1 MSYLRRGPSYRDLP
15 DTKRFTLLM
24 GKQAGV
30 HKAAIRFPEWRQ
42 LGDRQKDSDQVTRDP
57 VSFAFLLRA
66 NERTLLFF

>member
-1 MSYLRRGPSYRDLP
+1 
-15 DTKRFTLLM
+15 M

-66 NERTLLFF
+66 NERALLFF